1 MIHPFSHYCQISTK
15 LGHPYLLG
23 GVSVRKP
30 SSHLIIQGFLYRF
43 LEFNGIVNKCLRKNP
58 STRQKE
64 LYIRTYAVIPLS
76 EKAGLVEWIPNLMP
90 LRQIILKLHRET
102 GTGLSSG
109 ETNHLIVQWNKAPA
123 GR

>member
-1 MIHPFSHYCQISTK
+1 MNANLFGSGRLNQIAFVIRLFSFQ
-15 LGHPYLLG
+15 P
-23 GVSVRKP
+23 
-30 SSHLIIQGFLYRF
+30 RF

-76 EKAGLVEWIPNLMP
+76 EKAGLVEWIPNLTA

-102 GTGLSSG
+102 GTGLSNQ
-109 ETNHLIVQWNKAPA
+109 ETGSHVVAWNKAPPD
-123 GR
+123 R